1 MQVMAFAPSLKAV
14 LEETG
19 GVTTDGFPMTSAHVT
34 SFPAQITVPLVL
46 AVYTKGGTDYDP
58 RLYVVAKSA
67 KGERLAAFEC
77 AWHWPD
83 NPGVPVKFRVFVHH
97 LAMTVQ
103 SAGVYTVGLYD
114 SPDATETD
122 HSFPLPVIKAS
133 PFAQPPKQPSA
144 RL

>member
-1 MQVMAFAPSLKAV
+1 
-14 LEETG
+14 
-19 GVTTDGFPMTSAHVT
+19 MTSAHVT

-97 LAMTVQ
+97 LSMTVQ
-103 SAGVYTVGLYD
+103 SAGVYTVGLYG
-114 SPDATETD
+114 SIDATEAD

>member
-1 MQVMAFAPSLKAV
+1 MQVIAFAPALKAV
-14 LEETG
+14 LEESG
-19 GVTTDGFPMTSAHVT
+19 GVTTAGFPMTSAHVT
-34 SFPAQITVPLVL
+34 SLPAQITVPLVL

-83 NPGVPVKFRVFVHH
+83 NPGAPVKFRVFVHQ
-97 LAMTVQ
+97 LSMTVQ
-103 SAGVYTVGLYD
+103 SAGVCTVGLYD
-114 SPDATETD
+114 SIDATETD
-122 HSFPLPVIKAS
+122 HSFPLPVLKAS
-133 PFAQPPKQPSA
+133 PFAQPPSQPSA

>member
-1 MQVMAFAPSLKAV
+1 MYVIAFAPSLKAV
-14 LEETG
+14 LEESG

-34 SFPAQITVPLVL
+34 SFPAQITIPLVL
-46 AVYTKGGTDYDP
+46 AVYTQGGTDYDP
-58 RLYVVAKSA
+58 RRYVVARSPS
-67 KGERLAAFEC
+67 GERLAAFEC

-97 LAMTVQ
+97 LAMVVQ

-122 HSFPLPVIKAS
+122 HRFPLPVLKAS
-133 PFAQPPKQPSA
+133 PFAPPPRQPSP
-144 RL
+144 RM

>member
-1 MQVMAFAPSLKAV
+1 MQVIAFAPSLKAV
-14 LEETG
+14 LQDAG
-19 GVTTDGFPMTSAHVT
+19 GVTTDGFPMTSAQVS

-46 AVYTKGGTDYDP
+46 AVYTQGGTDYDP
-58 RLYVVAKSA
+58 RLYVVAKSP
-67 KGERLAAFEC
+67 KGERISAFEC

-122 HSFPLPVIKAS
+122 HSFPLPVLKAS
-133 PFAQPPKQPSA
+133 PFAAPPKQPSA